1 MYLYTA
7 QNLFLGIYFINHHR
21 CPYLNGCE
29 EAPLAS
35 ASATDSVEI
44 RDVMDGAADDVH
56 DVLLGHDDESV
67 AASDHFRLTTPLGE
81 TRAAP
86 APPPPEAAGEGESLR
101 LTLDVEEDNRWT
113 WIQLSKQIHTASSN
127 T

>member
-1 MYLYTA
+1 M
-7 QNLFLGIYFINHHR
+7 
-21 CPYLNGCE
+21 PYLNVCE

-101 LTLDVEEDNRWT
+101 LTLDVEDDNRWT

>member
-1 MYLYTA
+1 M
-7 QNLFLGIYFINHHR
+7 R
-21 CPYLNGCE
+21 PPDSCP
-29 EAPLAS
+29 
-35 ASATDSVEI
+35 
-44 RDVMDGAADDVH
+44 DDVH

-81 TRAAP
+81 TRAALT
-86 APPPPEAAGEGESLR
+86 PPPEAAGEGESLR